1 MTNQPAFPVAN
12 PFLVKPPL
20 DEADALRLQNGMTL
34 LDYFA
39 AKVLPTV
46 MVEMWE
52 QAHKERSS
60 YTQPVQEIAASFA
73 YTVADAMMAERTKR
87 GL

>member
-1 MTNQPAFPVAN
+1 MTNQPAFPAPAGVAHITTQG
-12 PFLVKPPL
+12 LT
-20 DEADALRLQNGMTL
+20 M

-46 MVEMWE
+46 MAELWE
-52 QAHKERSS
+52 QSHKERSS
-60 YTQPVQEIAASFA
+60 YTQPVQEIAAAFA
-73 YTVADAMMAERTKR
+73 YDVADAMMAERVKR